1 MQSKKNYYIVVA
13 STKKNKVYAKESH
26 LGVLSIVSL
35 SNKATPKN
43 QKDAFYLKKRMK
55 EKYPKFKWLVIQ
67 RRIK

>member
-13 STKKNKVYAKESH
+13 STKNKVYAKESQF
-26 LGVLSIVSL
+26 GVLSIVSF
-35 SNKATPKN
+35 SHKATPKN